1 MLAPV
6 LVSVYNRRKSF
17 LECIE
22 YLKRNSLASKT
33 ILYVVSDAA
42 YRKEDKEIIEL
53 IRKDIE
59 KIKGFQKVVALNRE
73 ENLGAYVS
81 INSAIEEIINQHGKI
96 IFLED
101 DIRVS
106 PFFLKYMNN
115 SLEKYE
121 NDKKI
126 FSISGYNFPLNDI
139 EEGLKEDIFLWER
152 YCPWGMGTWKNR
164 WEKIDWDLKKYKEIF
179 SDKENVKKFNK
190 IEPNCIT
197 MLEKDREGVVKATDA
212 RICFHIFV
220 NNMYTI
226 YPKKALTVNR
236 GHDGSG
242 EHCGIDK
249 KYFLQKLDENFDPIL
264 VDDLKRNTEVYKKMY
279 KFHYSFLRQI
289 IKPILKK
296 LKLFGLINR
305 FRYFIMRKIK

>member
-139 EEGLKEDIFLWER
+139 EEELKEDIFLWER
-152 YCPWGMGTWKNR
+152 YCPWGVGTWKNR

-212 RICFHIFV
+212 RVCFHTFI

-226 YPKKALTVNR
+226 YPRKTLTVNR

-242 EHCGIDK
+242 EHCGVDK
-249 KYFLQKLDENFDPIL
+249 KYFLQQLDEDFDPVL
-264 VDDLKRNTEVYKKMY
+264 TNDLKENKEVYRKMY
-279 KFHYSFLRQI
+279 EFHYSFLRQI

-296 LKLFGLINR
+296 LKLFDLINN
-305 FRYFIMRKIK
+305 FRYFVMRKIK

>member
-22 YLKRNSLASKT
+22 YLKKNILASET

-42 YRKEDKEIIEL
+42 YREEDKGIIEL
-53 IRKDIE
+53 IRKDI
-59 KIKGFQKVVALNRE
+59 KNIKGFKEIIALNRE
-73 ENLGAYVS
+73 RNLGSYIS
-81 INSAIEEIINQHGKI
+81 INSAIEEIINQHEKI

-106 PFFLKYMNN
+106 PFFLKYMND
-115 SLEKYE
+115 SLEKYKDE
-121 NDKKI
+121 MKI
-126 FSISGYNFPLNDI
+126 FSISGYNFPIDNMENI
-139 EEGLKEDIFLWER
+139 LKEDIFLWGR
-152 YCPWGMGTWKNR
+152 YWPWGMGTWKDR

-179 SDKENVKKFNK
+179 SNKENIKKFNS
-190 IEPNCIT
+190 IEPNYFSL
-197 MLEKDREGVVKATDA
+197 LERDRQGIVKATDA
-212 RICFHIFV
+212 RVCFHTFV

-226 YPKKALTVNR
+226 YPRKTLTVNR

-249 KYFLQKLDENFDPIL
+249 KYFLQQLDEDFDPVLI
-264 VDDLKRNTEVYKKMY
+264 DDLKENKEIYKKMY

-296 LKLFGLINR
+296 LKLFDLIND
-305 FRYFIMRKIK
+305 FRYFIMEKIR